1 MLREREKTRLQ
12 ASEMSVLRKIAGV
25 TRLDCTGNEDIRR
38 T

>member
-12 ASEMSVLRKIAGV
+12 ASEMSIPRKIAGV
-25 TRLDCTGNEDIRR
+25 TSLDCIGNEGIRH